1 MRRTSKKT
9 ALLSIEHRHGE
20 TQAKGMEINGTTALV
35 TGSNRG
41 LGRALVEALLDR
53 GAARVYAA
61 ARDLAA
67 LTPLTSPTGT
77 GARVVPVRL
86 DLTDPG
92 QIAAAAQTATDVRL
106 LINNAGTAAFADP
119 FSADRAAVAGEMDT
133 NYLGTFDVIRAFTPG
148 MTAAGGGAIVN
159 VLTLLSF
166 ASMPLMAGYSAS
178 KAAAHS
184 LTQAIRPALAAHGIT
199 VYGVY
204 PGGIDTDMLAGV
216 EAPKAAPRLVAEAIL
231 DGVQDNI
238 LEIYPDPMAQQMAQL
253 RRSDPRAFEQ
263 AFLDLAAAQ

>member
-1 MRRTSKKT
+1 
-9 ALLSIEHRHGE
+9 
-20 TQAKGMEINGTTALV
+20 MEINGTTALV

-53 GAARVYAA
+53 GAARIYAA
-61 ARDLAA
+61 ARDLAT
-67 LTPLTSPTGT
+67 LTPLSSLPGA

-92 QIAAAAQTATDVRL
+92 QIAAAARTAAGVRL
-106 LINNAGTAAFADP
+106 LVNNAGAAAFADP
-119 FSADRAAVAGEMDT
+119 FRADRTAVAREMDT

-148 MTAAGGGAIVN
+148 MAAAGGGAVVN

-184 LTQAIRPALAAHGIT
+184 LTQAIRPALAAQGIT
-199 VYGVY
+199 VHGVY

-216 EAPKAAPRLVAEAIL
+216 DAPKAAPRQVADAIL
-231 DGVQDNI
+231 DGVHDDV

-253 RRSDPRAFEQ
+253 RLADPQAFEQ
-263 AFLDLAAAQ
+263 AFLDLAGAQ